1 MLLRCGLL
9 LLLALAAVPQDLP
22 VTGPATL
29 FLVRHAERAGGS
41 PDDPITKFG
50 EERAALLSRTLGE
63 AGVRK
68 IIVSETLRSRQTA
81 EPLAA
86 ALKQKPIVIK
96 RGALA
101 EVVAELRKSVGN
113 GSIVA
118 VRHADEIPALVE
130 ALAGP
135 PLKVPAYGDQE
146 YDRLLVLTLIQGRA
160 INVRTLRFGR

>member
-1 MLLRCGLL
+1 MLPRLGFL
-9 LLLALAAVPQDLP
+9 LLLASVALPQPLA

-29 FLVRHAERAGGS
+29 FLVRHAERAGGAD
-41 PDDPITKFG
+41 DDPLTNFG
-50 EERAALLSRTLGE
+50 QERAATLKRTLGE
-63 AGVRK
+63 ADVRK
-68 IIVSETLRSRQTA
+68 IVVSETLRSRQTA

-101 EVVAELRKSVGN
+101 ELTAELRKSVGN